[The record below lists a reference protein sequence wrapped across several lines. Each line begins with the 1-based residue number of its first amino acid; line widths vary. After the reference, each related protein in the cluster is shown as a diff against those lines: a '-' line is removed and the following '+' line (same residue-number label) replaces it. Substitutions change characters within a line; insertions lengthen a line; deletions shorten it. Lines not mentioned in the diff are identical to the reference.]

1 MIRPESSGREFVGIT
16 SDRGSAEKVIKSF
29 GNGDIIVNGSSSDYT
44 EVQSAPEGNYIYFFK
59 RAEMQITEELSSLD

>member
-1 MIRPESSGREFVGIT
+1 MIKRL
-16 SDRGSAEKVIKSF
+16 
-29 GNGDIIVNGSSSDYT
+29 GNGDIIVNESSSDFT